1 MVSKSMR
8 VAALAAVLVLPLLL
22 TASGAGAGTKNRLDL
37 SSPAAINAYL
47 TSKGINPA
55 TVTWQTGLHNYAGPS
70 CPGIGWTCT
79 TSTKVVQVSAAGGQN
94 KFDCE
99 PEEDQSVLT
108 DEGSNT
114 CVIVQM
120 GDDNKARCKLRD
132 TGPEESQKCDIT
144 QTEAERNSADIDMT
158 IEQRTGPEQGAD
170 QQAFVHQEASERNQ
184 SQVHQA
190 VKQQT
195 STGDPQTQNAYQLAN
210 VTQIVDGSDN
220 FSHIHQTQDQDESG
234 NAAEQNQNTEAQP
247 FCEDKQANQCALVL
261 QQDGGGDNASHLHQ
275 AIGEQQSTKAADA
288 TQLQGDLPT
297 GQEGAIHQENPDGAG
312 PNADLAN
319 QDQRQRA
326 SGPGGTTQ
334 AQHTGDGKCC
344 GPSQIGGRNN
354 HEFIHQSSTQSA
366 SEDSAEQ
373 DALLIGEV
381 HQGSDPSNACSI
393 DQHARINDASSHESV
408 SGTDAECLTLF
419 LATTCYSGESVA
431 TCTTTQ
437 NPCDVPPFCDFSVE
451 STLPLLGLPTSPT
464 FGRDIAMPDYTSE
477 PSGYVDPG
485 GWW

>member
-1 MVSKSMR
+1 
-8 VAALAAVLVLPLLL
+8 P
-22 TASGAGAGTKNRLDL
+22 D
-37 SSPAAINAYL
+37 
-47 TSKGINPA
+47 
-55 TVTWQTGLHNYAGPS
+55 
-70 CPGIGWTCT
+70 
-79 TSTKVVQVSAAGGQN
+79 
-94 KFDCE
+94 
-99 PEEDQSVLT
+99 
-108 DEGSNT
+108 
-114 CVIVQM
+114 
-120 GDDNKARCKLRD
+120 
-132 TGPEESQKCDIT
+132 ESQKCDIT

-234 NAAEQNQNTEAQP
+234 NAAEQNQNNAPQP
-247 FCEDKQANQCALVL
+247 VCEDKNANQCALVL

-275 AIGEQQSTKAADA
+275 AIGEQQSTKADNA

-312 PNADLAN
+312 QNADLAN

-344 GPSQIGGRNN
+344 GPSQVAGRNN

-366 SEDSAEQ
+366 TEDSAEQ
-373 DALLIGEV
+373 DALLIGAV
-381 HQGSDPSNACSI
+381 HQGPVPSDAC
-393 DQHARINDASSHESV
+393 
-408 SGTDAECLTLF
+408 
-419 LATTCYSGESVA
+419 
-431 TCTTTQ
+431 
-437 NPCDVPPFCDFSVE
+437 P
-451 STLPLLGLPTSPT
+451 
-464 FGRDIAMPDYTSE
+464 
-477 PSGYVDPG
+477 
-485 GWW
+485 